1 MSFLKQE
8 DEMDKY
14 IALKS
19 LRIAYWFTVLFL
31 LIWAIVDLIKGNK
44 HSIAL
49 LLFCMQNL
57 LLIFFDRYFRRKL
70 CEGNE
75 E

>member
-1 MSFLKQE
+1 MSFFKQE

-31 LIWAIVDLIKGNK
+31 LIWAIVDLTKGNK

-70 CEGNE
+70 CERNE